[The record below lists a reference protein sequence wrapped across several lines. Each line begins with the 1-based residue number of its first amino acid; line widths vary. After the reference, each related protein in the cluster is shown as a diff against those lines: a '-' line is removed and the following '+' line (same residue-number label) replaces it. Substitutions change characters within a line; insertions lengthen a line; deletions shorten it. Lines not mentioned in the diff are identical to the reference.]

1 MNNIADIHLFSN
13 FTMSDMMIET
23 IRKIK
28 MNLLI
33 EVPKSDENRR
43 FAKYWIMENVF
54 LVDEA

>member
-1 MNNIADIHLFSN
+1 
-13 FTMSDMMIET
+13 MIET